1 MTRTGRNRLARRDGD
16 DKDENAS
23 VYRFGLLMA
32 SLDSVSLAILLGAIL
47 VMAGILSS
55 LLALRFGAPLLLVFL
70 FIGMLAGDSGPG
82 GLSFSDV
89 QNTYLVGSAA
99 LALILFDGG
108 LKTRFQSIR
117 TVLAP
122 SMVLATFGV
131 LLTALVTAPVAKYA
145 LDLNWT
151 EALLIGAV
159 VASTDAAAVFL
170 LVHAQG
176 LRLRPRVGATL
187 EAESGTNDPF
197 AVFLTLMLV
206 ELISVG
212 DSSVWH
218 VVLEFLRESML
229 GAIVGLIGGRIV
241 VAALNRVALPQG
253 LHAPFVTTAAL
264 VIFGVAQIFHAS
276 GFLAVYL
283 AGIIIGNRPT
293 RAHNS
298 VVTFLDA
305 ATWLAQ
311 IVMFVLLGLLVSP
324 QRLLDSVV
332 PAVLV
337 ALVLMLVARPLAVF
351 LCLAPFR
358 FNWREKLFIAWTGL
372 RGAVAIF
379 LASIPMLVGLS
390 KAYLYFDVAFVVVII
405 SLLLQGWTL
414 AAAARRLHVALP
426 RAERGPRRVELDLPG
441 QLEQQ
446 LVGYPVRQKSL
457 FLRRG
462 LIPSWSKPTLV
473 IRNEKILTPAEAEP
487 IAAGDYLYL
496 LAPPE
501 KAEALDRFFVE
512 MQPMASPDPHLLGD
526 FLVSGEITVGDIA
539 QIYGISVDPAAAQ
552 LTLADYFDVNLDH
565 APKVGATLP
574 LDAIV
579 LVARNISEGRVN
591 VVGLR
596 LPEDEEKP
604 PSLTRKEALRQKASK
619 AWSSIARF

>member
-1 MTRTGRNRLARRDGD
+1 
-16 DKDENAS
+16 
-23 VYRFGLLMA
+23 MA
-32 SLDSVSLAILLGAIL
+32 SLDSVSLAILLGAVL

-70 FIGMLAGDSGPG
+70 ALAMLAGDSGPG
-82 GLSFSDV
+82 QLQFDDV
-89 QNTYLVGSAA
+89 RTTYLVGSVA

-108 LKTRFQSIR
+108 LKTRFASIR

-122 SMVLATFGV
+122 SVVLATVGV
-131 LLTALVTAPVAKYA
+131 LLTALITAPFAKFS
-145 LDLNWT
+145 LDLNWS
-151 EALLIGAV
+151 EALLVGAV

-170 LVHAQG
+170 LVHTQG

-197 AVFLTLMLV
+197 AIFLTLMLV
-206 ELISVG
+206 EFISIG
-212 DSSVWH
+212 QSSAAH
-218 VVLEFLRESML
+218 VAIEFAREAVL
-229 GAIVGLIGGRIV
+229 GAVIGVVGGRLV
-241 VAALNRVALPQG
+241 VIALNKVALPQG

-264 VIFGVAQIFHAS
+264 VIFGAAQIVHGS

-305 ATWLAQ
+305 ATWRAQ

-324 QRLLDSVV
+324 HRLWSSVG
-332 PAVLV
+332 PAVIV
-337 ALVLMLVARPLAVF
+337 AIALMVVARPVAVF

-358 FNWREKLFIAWTGL
+358 FHWREKVFIAWTGL

-414 AAAARRLHVALP
+414 GVAARKLHVALP

-441 QLEQQ
+441 QLEQE
-446 LVGYPVRQKSL
+446 LVGYSVRSKSL
-457 FLRRG
+457 FFRRG

-473 IRNEKILTPAEAEP
+473 IRKEHILTPSEADP
-487 IAAGDYLYL
+487 IAPGDYIYL

-501 KAEALDRFFVE
+501 RAEALDRFFVD
-512 MQPMASPDPHLLGD
+512 MQPSAAPDPHLLGD
-526 FLVSGEITVGDIA
+526 FTVSGEHTLFELA
-539 QIYGISVDPAAAQ
+539 EIYGVKVQAGDER
-552 LTLADYFDVNLDH
+552 LTLSDYFDIHLH
-565 APKVGATLP
+565 HSPKEGATLP
-574 LDAIV
+574 LDAIT
-579 LVARNISEGRVN
+579 LVARSISGGRVN

-596 LPEDEEKP
+596 LPEDEDDAP
-604 PSLTRKEALRQKASK
+604 PPTRMQTLKRKLGGLWPAVRG
-619 AWSSIARF
+619 I

>member
-1 MTRTGRNRLARRDGD
+1 MALLDG
-16 DKDENAS
+16 
-23 VYRFGLLMA
+23 
-32 SLDSVSLAILLGAIL
+32 VSLAILLGAVL

-70 FIGMLAGDSGPG
+70 IVGMLAGDSGPG
-82 GLSFSDV
+82 GIQFDDV
-89 QNTYLVGSAA
+89 RTTYLVGSVA

-117 TVLAP
+117 AVLAP
-122 SMVLATFGV
+122 SMVLATIGV

-145 LDLNWT
+145 LDLNWA
-151 EALLIGAV
+151 ESLLVGAV

-170 LVHAQG
+170 LVHTQG

-197 AVFLTLMLV
+197 AIFLTLMLV
-206 ELISVG
+206 EFISIG
-212 DSSVWH
+212 QTTAGH
-218 VVLEFLRESML
+218 VAMEFFQEAVLGTIM
-229 GAIVGLIGGRIV
+229 GVIGGRLV
-241 VAALNRVALPQG
+241 VIALNQVALPQG

-264 VIFGVAQIFHAS
+264 VIFGAAQIVHAS

-324 QRLLDSVV
+324 NRLLGSIG
-332 PAVLV
+332 PAVVV
-337 ALVLMLVARPLAVF
+337 ALSLMLLARPIAVF

-358 FNWREKLFIAWTGL
+358 FNWREKVFIAWTGL

-414 AAAARRLHVALP
+414 GPAARRLHVALP
-426 RAERGPRRVELDLPG
+426 RVDRGPRRVELDLPG

-446 LVGYPVRQKSL
+446 LVGYPVRSNSL
-457 FLRRG
+457 FFRRG

-473 IRNEKILTPAEAEP
+473 IRDERILSPIEADP
-487 IAAGDYLYL
+487 IAPGDYLYL

-501 KAEALDRFFVE
+501 RAEALDRFFVD
-512 MQPMASPDPHLLGD
+512 MPPSTAPDPHLLGD
-526 FLVSGEITVGDIA
+526 FMVSGEHTLGELA
-539 QIYGISVDPAAAQ
+539 EIYGVTVDGDQAK
-552 LTLADYFDVNLDH
+552 LTLADYFDIHLHH
-565 APKVGATLP
+565 APKEGAELTL
-574 LDAIV
+574 DTIV
-579 LVARNISEGRVN
+579 LVARNIGGGRVN
-591 VVGLR
+591 VIGLR
-596 LPEDEEKP
+596 LPEDDEKVP
-604 PSLTRKEALRQKASK
+604 QLTRAQAFRKKLAEI
-619 AWSSIARF
+619 WSSVAGV